1 MDKKAKFEA
10 FIAEKGKAAKNLID
24 NAITAIDQNDDG
36 KFDLADVAVVA
47 DVMGNA
53 AKKGAQLMKESAE
66 EKARLY
72 ELRTLRPIF
81 TSSLDAADFSMS
93 KLIRVIDRPQKYI
106 DSEVCQGSIGFWSN
120 IGGLEVV
127 NIFYDSLSVFGLSF
141 YPDSDCDFF
150 YVDPSDRDRY
160 ISLDEYFNYLKVA
173 RINELKKLAQDLGAK
188 HFRVTYMEE
197 KTYFAETK
205 ASAKAHVKAL
215 ATADVEHRSTETQYS
230 KIEIAAEMDFPGHAP
245 IKPQLKY
252 MQRDPSIQTL
262 IAMRMDEKSPLL
274 HEKFILKM
282 SNSSGLKESDA
293 AKIDAVLKGL
303 KLSGNA
309 TVASEV
315 KNEARRYLEYEID
328 F

>member
-10 FIAEKGKAAKNLID
+10 FIAEKSKAAKNLID

-47 DVMGNA
+47 DVMGTA
-53 AKKGAQLMKESAE
+53 AIKGAQLMKESAE
-66 EKARLY
+66 EKARLH
-72 ELRTLRPIF
+72 ELKTLRPIF
-81 TSSLDAADFSMS
+81 TETLDAADFCMP
-93 KLIRVIDRPQKYI
+93 KFLRVIERPQKYI
-106 DSEVCQGSIGFWSN
+106 DSSVCQDSIGFWSN
-120 IGGLEVV
+120 NSGLEIV
-127 NIFYDSLSVFGLSF
+127 NIFFDSLDVFGLSF

-160 ISLDEYFNYLKVA
+160 IALDEYFNYLKVA

-197 KTYFAETK
+197 KTYFSETK
-205 ASAKAHVKAL
+205 AKANVKAVAKA
-215 ATADVEHRSTETQYS
+215 EIGYRSAEKQYS

-245 IKPQLKY
+245 NKPILKY

-262 IAMRMDEKSPLL
+262 VAMRMDESSPLI
-274 HEKFILKM
+274 HERFVLKM
-282 SNSSGLKESDA
+282 SNTSGMKESDA
-293 AKIDAVLKGL
+293 AKIDTVLKGL
-303 KLSGNA
+303 KVSGNA
-309 TVASEV
+309 TVASEAR
-315 KNEARRYLEYEID
+315 NESRRYLEYEID

>member
-1 MDKKAKFEA
+1 MDKKAKIEA
-10 FIAEKGKAAKNLID
+10 FISEKGKAAKNLID
-24 NAITAIDQNDDG
+24 NALNAIDQNDDG

-53 AKKGAQLMKESAE
+53 AKKSAQLLKESAE
-66 EKARLY
+66 EKARSH

-81 TSSLDAADFSMS
+81 TSSLDAADFSMP
-93 KLIRVIDRPQKYI
+93 KLIRVIERPQKYI
-106 DSEVCQGSIGFWSN
+106 DSEVCQGSVGYWSN
-120 IGGLEVV
+120 NGGLEIV
-127 NIFYDSLSVFGLSF
+127 NIFFDSLNVFGLSL

-160 ISLDEYFNYLKVA
+160 IVLDEYFNYLKVA

-197 KTYFAETK
+197 KTFFSENKSK
-205 ASAKAHVKAL
+205 ANIKAVAKADA
-215 ATADVEHRSTETQYS
+215 EHRSIEKQYS

-245 IKPQLKY
+245 NKPTLKY

-262 IAMRMDEKSPLL
+262 ISMRMDETSPLI

-282 SNSSGLKESDA
+282 SNSSGMKESDA